1 MRRKE
6 DNWIIIYN
14 ERREAIYKLLDRVN
28 IFIEKLKKAKIPTVI
43 VNFYTYDQDE
53 VSIKMEGSSDNDKI
67 KRRHYSIT
75 LENLYI
81 EGEKIYCRIRLTT
94 WVYSNMSKVFYREKF
109 GKNRRGFG
117 EIVFRVK
124 GETINSIPKILE
136 KSYNK
141 LRAFYTTL
149 PELD

>member
-1 MRRKE
+1 LRRKE

>member
-1 MRRKE
+1 LRRKE

-94 WVYSNMSKVFYREKF
+94 WVYSNMSKIFYREKF

-117 EIVFRVK
+117 EIVFRIK

>member
-94 WVYSNMSKVFYREKF
+94 WVYSNMSKIFYREKF